1 MAMAT
6 LPCKKYQNC
15 NCKKKQKKDKTWQQI
30 DQTRQGNSL
39 DTLNP
44 IVFLLLRRGR
54 HPVHSVLPLHNL
66 PMRVWKGC
74 FWIFWRLSMKLGSPC
89 HHCPSCRP
97 WSPHSQSRT
106 AQSNVACFG
115 LLHPLSAE
123 EREVWYPF
131 SISMPCGDKNALTE
145 MFSRGIMP
153 LGSLSVVNSK

>member
-66 PMRVWKGC
+66 HIQEHKWN
-74 FWIFWRLSMKLGSPC
+74 WISRIFRNSHRFVTDFHGFMIFLHQKKIFCQSKMKVESPC

-97 WSPHSQSRT
+97 WSPHCPSKT

-115 LLHPLSAE
+115 LSRPLSAE
-123 EREVWYPF
+123 ERRLNFP
-131 SISMPCGDKNALTE
+131 
-145 MFSRGIMP
+145 
-153 LGSLSVVNSK
+153 SKFLW